1 MRKAFTIVELLIAMG
16 LFGMLLAASGV
27 IFATAV
33 NAHRTAEATTEIS
46 QKLAAITDQLNADFR
61 GLQKDCPIAIWFEVD
76 PCDPCNPDVRYDQ
89 ILFFASGDFQSYGY
103 NSPPFTGNTARVYYG
118 QANIIDYPDRAVA
131 EGNEYLNSN
140 ILARRQHIY
149 SSDPYFSDPCHFFPT
164 DPCAPGGWLA
174 SFDITSFADNDR
186 FEHDNI
192 TFSQW
197 KVITN
202 DPCNNNDIITTCFDN
217 TDGRPGIDID
227 NAETLHMF
235 MAPGVSHFQIQ
246 WAYPRG
252 GQLRWWPSTDPDGD
266 GDDTDSD
273 FEPSAMNRDKFGI
286 YFNMPTVVDVPPGA
300 TDWLDYTLAQTQ
312 AGFFPFGF
320 FPEALKF
327 TFTLYDSKGV
337 FGEGKTFTHIVYLDD

>member
-33 NAHRTAEATTEIS
+33 KAHRTAEATTEIS
-46 QKLAAITDQLNADFR
+46 QNLAAITDQLNADFR
-61 GLQKDCPIAIWFEVD
+61 GLQNDCPIAIWFEMD
-76 PCDPCNPDVRYDQ
+76 PCDPCNPDIRHDQ
-89 ILFFASGDFQSYGY
+89 ILFFANGDFQSYGY
-103 NSPPFTGNTARVYYG
+103 NYPPFTGNTARVYYG
-118 QANIIDYPDRAVA
+118 QANIMDVDYAGGTRNLEEDYKQVD
-131 EGNEYLNSN
+131 

-149 SSDPYFSDPCHFFPT
+149 SSDPCLGSFPM
-164 DPCAPGGWLA
+164 DA
-174 SFDITSFADNDR
+174 SGFNINFINNDY
-186 FEHDNI
+186 FEHDSLA
-192 TFSQW
+192 FSQW
-197 KVITN
+197 KVITS

-217 TDGRPGIDID
+217 TDGRPGIDLD

-246 WAYPRG
+246 WAYPWG
-252 GQLRWWPSTDPDGD
+252 GQLHWWPSTDPDSD

-273 FEPSAMNRDKFGI
+273 FTTMGADEFGI
-286 YFNMPTVVDVPPGA
+286 IFNMPGGVNNVDMSDPPDGIN
-300 TDWLDYTLAQTQ
+300 DWLDYTLAQTQ

-337 FGEGKTFTHIVYLDD
+337 FPKGKTFTHIVYLDD